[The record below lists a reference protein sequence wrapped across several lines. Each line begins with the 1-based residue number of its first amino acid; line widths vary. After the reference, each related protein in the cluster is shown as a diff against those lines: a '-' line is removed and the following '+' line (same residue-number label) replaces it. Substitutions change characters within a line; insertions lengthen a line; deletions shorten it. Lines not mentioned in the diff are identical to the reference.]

1 VILLMLVMTPGTAKA
16 QFFSA
21 PIGRYVGLNPNWGVA
36 GDFNGDGKPDMAVA
50 NVLGGSVTIALGQG
64 DGSFISSQEYS
75 TGANAEG
82 VAVGDFNKDG
92 KLDVAV
98 ANFRG
103 GPGSTGSIS
112 ILMGNGDGTC

>member
-1 VILLMLVMTPGTAKA
+1 
-16 QFFSA
+16 
-21 PIGRYVGLNPNWGVA
+21 
-36 GDFNGDGKPDMAVA
+36 AVA
-50 NVLGGSVTIALGQG
+50 NVLGPSVTIALGQG

-112 ILMGNGDGTC
+112 ILMGNGDGTCLPAVNYDIGSPLSLTAIDLNGDGNLDLPRQVIILTKPLSS